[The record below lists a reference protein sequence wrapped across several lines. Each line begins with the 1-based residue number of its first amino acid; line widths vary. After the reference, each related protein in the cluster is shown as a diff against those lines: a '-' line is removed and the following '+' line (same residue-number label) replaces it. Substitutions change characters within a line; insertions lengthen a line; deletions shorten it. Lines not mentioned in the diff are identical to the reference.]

1 MTGYGQKGHRTRQFE
16 GWVLKDQG
24 GGARA
29 PGASPCS
36 SAYVAALVATA
47 TMVPTPLI
55 IGRFSEWSNIHLAIH
70 TFRGGPYVAIL
81 MYSLI
86 L

>member
-16 GWVLKDQG
+16 GWVLK
-24 GGARA
+24 ASA

-36 SAYVAALVATA
+36 PAYVAALVATPA
-47 TMVPTPLI
+47 TVPMPLI